1 MKLCQIESTINYKN
15 NLESVRNW
23 HAIIRI
29 SCGLICWTGASYCW
43 IRSLALPV
51 WDYWRRAKRLFHVH
65 RGVHGLY
72 GNGAGSMAGFSIH
85 LNIDYILERQV

>member
-29 SCGLICWTGASYCW
+29 SCGLLDWC
-43 IRSLALPV
+43 
-51 WDYWRRAKRLFHVH
+51 
-65 RGVHGLY
+65 
-72 GNGAGSMAGFSIH
+72 
-85 LNIDYILERQV
+85 